1 MVRAHAAL
9 PPKPPA
15 CDRQGVTID
24 DLIDFTPE
32 IRAKALELV
41 SHYKLGPIFTSPVV
55 SQRGGPLGT
64 LMLPNIAGGANCP
77 GGSLDPE
84 TVILYLYVGSK
95 TSIMSLAL
103 VRPSSRSSDMS
114 FVVGTAVSTG
124 NGDDGATPVPVT
136 KLDVEG
142 LPLVKPPYGRI
153 TAIDLNNAEVVWQIA
168 DGETPDA
175 VKNHPPL

>member
-1 MVRAHAAL
+1 
-9 PPKPPA
+9 
-15 CDRQGVTID
+15 
-24 DLIDFTPE
+24 
-32 IRAKALELV
+32 
-41 SHYKLGPIFTSPVV
+41 
-55 SQRGGPLGT
+55 
-64 LMLPNIAGGANCP
+64 
-77 GGSLDPE
+77 
-84 TVILYLYVGSK
+84 
-95 TSIMSLAL
+95 
-103 VRPSSRSSDMS
+103 MS

-142 LPLVKPPYGRI
+142 LPLVKPPPLVEATTPYAHGAAAALAAGSEPQTEIYGPEGLPLLKPPYGRI